1 MARLKGWGIVLT
13 SGRGQAFRPAVGLT
27 PTSIP
32 RLSRSDVAVLV
43 ASVPLPRRLTLI
55 VYLLLYICYS
65 GARGGVV
72 VKALRYKPA
81 GRGLCSQWCHWNFS
95 LT

>member
-1 MARLKGWGIVLT
+1 MVGLKGWGFVWLPA
-13 SGRGQAFRPAVGLT
+13 GGQAFRPAVGLT

-43 ASVPLPRRLTLI
+43 ASVPLPRCLALM

-81 GRGLCSQWCHWNFS
+81 GRGLYSQWCHWNFS